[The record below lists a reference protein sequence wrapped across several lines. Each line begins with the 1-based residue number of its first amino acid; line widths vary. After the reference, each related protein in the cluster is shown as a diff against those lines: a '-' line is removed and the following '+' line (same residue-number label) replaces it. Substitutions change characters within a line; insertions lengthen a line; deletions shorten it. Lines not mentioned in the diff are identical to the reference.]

1 MIAIAGRRGAFEMVP
16 LAGAGGARA
25 EVCVQGA
32 QVLSWTPAGETQD
45 RLFVAAHEAY
55 RPGEEIWGGIPIV
68 FPQFGHGA
76 LPLHG
81 FARTMTWR
89 IREAAAD
96 HCVLGVCDDP
106 ATRALW
112 PHPFQLDLH
121 VKVGGA
127 VLEVGLVVRNTG
139 PAPLAFGAGL
149 HTYLA
154 VDSARAT
161 LHGLA
166 GADYQDKNRDFAVF
180 TQHEESLP
188 LAGPVDR
195 VYTDARYQL
204 GVVDGPRR
212 LGIAAGGFPDVV
224 VWNPG
229 AVGERG
235 LAAFA
240 PGDHDRMACVEAV
253 LVGPRTLEP
262 GAAFHGTQRLEAG

>member
-1 MIAIAGRRGAFEMVP
+1 MIARAGRRGAFEVVT
-16 LAGAGGARA
+16 LTGAGGARA
-25 EVCVQGA
+25 EVCAQRA
-32 QVLSWTPAGETQD
+32 QVLSWAPAGEARD
-45 RLFVAAHEAY
+45 RLFVAGNEAY
-55 RPGEEIWGGIPIV
+55 RRGEEIWGGIPIV

-81 FARTMTWR
+81 FARTLTWR
-89 IREAAAD
+89 VREATAD
-96 HCVLGVCDDP
+96 HCLLTVQDDP

-112 PHPFQLDLH
+112 PHPFHLDLH
-121 VKVGGA
+121 VRVGGA

-139 PAPLAFGAGL
+139 SSALAFGAGL

-154 VDSARAT
+154 VDAAGAT

-166 GADYQDKNRDFAVF
+166 GADYQDKNRDFAIF

-188 LAGPVDR
+188 LSGPVDR
-195 VYTDARYQL
+195 VYRDARYQL
-204 GVVDGPRR
+204 GVVDGARR

-229 AVGERG
+229 PGEAG
-235 LAAFA
+235 IAAFA
-240 PGDHDRMACVEAV
+240 PGDAGRMACVEAV